1 MEKMNTPGH
10 IGIILDGNR
19 RWAKERSL
27 LSFEGHVKGLEVVKK
42 TIIHARKRGINI
54 LTLFVF
60 STENWKRSA
69 PEVSFLMELIRK
81 FFKEEYQNKN
91 EGSLFDEIKVRIV
104 GEKEKLSKKIRS
116 IIEEVEEGTK
126 NNGSMVLNIALS
138 YGGRMEIVEAIKK
151 IIEKKIPLNKIDE
164 KVMKDNLSVPDIDL
178 IIRTGHEQ
186 RLSNFFIW
194 QAAYSELYFLNKY
207 WPDFTE
213 EDFDEALREYER
225 RQRRFGK

>member
-1 MEKMNTPGH
+1 MKKMNNPGH

-19 RWAKERSL
+19 RWAKERGL
-27 LSFEGHVKGLEVVKK
+27 PSFEGHIKGREAVRK
-42 TIIHARKRGINI
+42 TIIHARKRGINM

-60 STENWKRSA
+60 STENWKRNA
-69 PEVSFLMELIRK
+69 REVGFLMGLIER
-81 FFKEEYQNKN
+81 FFKEEYQNKDDD
-91 EGSLFDEIKVRIV
+91 SLFDKIKVRVV
-104 GEKEKLSKKIRS
+104 GEREKLSRKVREIVEE
-116 IIEEVEEGTK
+116 IEEATK

-138 YGGRMEIVEAIKK
+138 YGGRMEIIEAIKR
-151 IIEKKIPLNKIDE
+151 IIEKKIPLDEIDE
-164 KVMKDNLSVPDIDL
+164 KVMRDSLSVPDLDL

-194 QAAYSELYFLNKY
+194 QAAYSELYFPNKY

-213 EDFDEALREYER
+213 EDFDEALGEYER